1 MHVKIRI
8 YGGFFNIWYCEV
20 IFISLGLHPEVIP
33 ACLGLSDALG
43 LVELAFAMMVC
54 VLLHVRLIGEG
65 RGREREGQRGR

>member
-43 LVELAFAMMVC
+43 LVKLASP
-54 VLLHVRLIGEG
+54 
-65 RGREREGQRGR
+65 